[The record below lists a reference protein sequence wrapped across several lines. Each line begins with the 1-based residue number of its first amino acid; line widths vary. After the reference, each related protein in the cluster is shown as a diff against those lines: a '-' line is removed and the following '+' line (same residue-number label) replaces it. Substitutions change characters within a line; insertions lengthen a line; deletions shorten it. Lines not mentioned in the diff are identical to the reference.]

1 MSNLSQFGAAAP
13 SLKSATTTVSISTA
27 AAPSAGQVLRATS
40 STAATWQAPPQGLT
54 LLATLTPTAAANL
67 DFLTAFSSTY
77 DNYLILGQGINFAAD
92 QRVAIRLAVAG
103 AVDTAS
109 NYVDVSNEGINSS
122 ITSTSLNLHATNMAS
137 TGKGSNFSIEL
148 FNVNSGSQMKS
159 LKSDI
164 SYNDSTNTS
173 SIRKIKFCTYFGTSV
188 VTGFR
193 LFGDGAS
200 NFAATGKV
208 RVYGYAN
215 T

>member
-27 AAPSAGQVLRATS
+27 AAPSAGQVLRATGPA
-40 STAATWQAPPQGLT
+40 AATWQTAPQGLT

-67 DFLTAFSSTY
+67 DFLNTFSSAY
-77 DNYLILGQGINFAAD
+77 DNYLILGQGINFAAND
-92 QRVAIRLAVAG
+92 NVAIRLAVAG
-103 AVDTAS
+103 AADSSS
-109 NYVDVSNEGINSS
+109 NYVDVSNEGIN
-122 ITSTSLNLHATNMAS
+122 TSVTGTSLSLQGTNMDS
-137 TGKGSNFSIEL
+137 GGKGGNFSILL
-148 FNVNSGSQMKS
+148 FNANATTQMKS
-159 LKSDI
+159 LQTDI

-173 SIRKIKFCTYFGTSV
+173 SIRKIKFSTYFAANA

-193 LFGDGAS
+193 LFGASAS